1 MPRFVAGA
9 ASEAGFCVA
18 YGVVARRSGWPLA
31 LAAGS
36 LGFVACG
43 FIFATT
49 PLSLWPMAA
58 TCCVTLAG
66 ALHLMPRLGADTTA
80 LARPLGWDI
89 LARMVVATVVVL
101 CVTAVAP
108 LVGPR
113 LSGLFATYPVFAA
126 VLAAFSQRGHGAGA
140 AVQVLRGLLIGLFAF
155 TGFFVVIASTLERVG
170 IAGAFIVA
178 TLVALVIQAGSLQLM
193 RRRVT

>member
-1 MPRFVAGA
+1 
-9 ASEAGFCVA
+9 
-18 YGVVARRSGWPLA
+18 
-31 LAAGS
+31 
-36 LGFVACG
+36 
-43 FIFATT
+43 
-49 PLSLWPMAA
+49 
-58 TCCVTLAG
+58 
-66 ALHLMPRLGADTTA
+66 MPRLGSEAA
-80 LARPLGWDI
+80 ASPRPLRWDI
-89 LARMVVATVVVL
+89 PARMVVATVVVL

-126 VLAAFSQRGHGAGA
+126 VLAAFSQRGRGARA

-170 IAGAFIVA
+170 IAAAFIVA
-178 TLVALVIQAGSLQLM
+178 TLVTLVIQAGSLQLM